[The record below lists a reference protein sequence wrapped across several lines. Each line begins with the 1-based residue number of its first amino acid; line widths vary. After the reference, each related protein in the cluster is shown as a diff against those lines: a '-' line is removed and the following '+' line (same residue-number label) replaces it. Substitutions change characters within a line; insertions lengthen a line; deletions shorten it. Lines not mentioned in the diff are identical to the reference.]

1 MNYFTRSTVLVCCAV
16 AAHFASLAL
25 AQDYPT
31 KPIRII
37 VAGGPDNAARIVG
50 QKLTD
55 AWGLQVVIDNRPG
68 AGGQIGAELVAKG
81 QPDGYLLL
89 MFTTAHTINATLQ
102 PGSYD
107 LLKDFTPVIVY
118 SCTPEIL
125 VVHPSLPVHTVK
137 ELIALAKA
145 KPGQIN
151 FASAGNGTPLH
162 LGGEMFKHMAGINI
176 VHVPYKG
183 AAPALVDVVGG
194 QVQMMF
200 QIAPGVLPQVR
211 AGKLRAL
218 AVTPLQRSRLA
229 PELPTM
235 DESGLPGFDITAC
248 NGLLAP
254 AKTPRPIVEKLNAQ
268 ISRDLKQP
276 DVIRRITDA
285 GYEPI
290 ESGNSPEQVGEFL
303 RSEVAKW
310 AKLIKETGAKAD

>member
-1 MNYFTRSTVLVCCAV
+1 MNYFVRWTVITCYAIGALL
-16 AAHFASLAL
+16 ASIAL

-31 KPIRII
+31 KAIRII
-37 VAGGPDNAARIVG
+37 VAGGPDNAARIIG

-55 AWGLQVVIDNRPG
+55 AWGQQVVIDNRAG
-68 AGGQIGAELVAKG
+68 AGGQIGAELVAHG
-81 QPDGYLLL
+81 QADGYLLL
-89 MFTTAHTINATLQ
+89 MFTTTHTINATLQ

-107 LLKDFTPVIVY
+107 LLKDLAPVILY

-125 VVHPSLPVHTVK
+125 VVHPSVPAHSVK
-137 ELIALAKA
+137 ELVALAKA

-162 LGGEMFKHMAGINI
+162 LAGEMFKYMAKINI

-183 AAPALVDVVGG
+183 AAPAIIDLMGG

-200 QIAPGVLPQVR
+200 QIVPGVLPQIKAEKV
-211 AGKLRAL
+211 RAL
-218 AVTPLQRSRLA
+218 AVTVLQRSRLV

-235 DESGLPGFDITAC
+235 AESGFPGFDIAGC

-254 AKTPRPIVEKLNAQ
+254 AKTPRPVVDKLNAQ
-268 ISRDLKQP
+268 VARDLKQP
-276 DVIRRITDA
+276 DVIKRITDA

-290 ESGNSPEQVGEFL
+290 EGANSPEQVGEFL
-303 RSEVAKW
+303 RSEVAKF
-310 AKLIKETGAKAD
+310 AKLIKETGTKAE

>member
-1 MNYFTRSTVLVCCAV
+1 
-16 AAHFASLAL
+16 
-25 AQDYPT
+25 
-31 KPIRII
+31 
-37 VAGGPDNAARIVG
+37 
-50 QKLTD
+50 
-55 AWGLQVVIDNRPG
+55 
-68 AGGQIGAELVAKG
+68 
-81 QPDGYLLL
+81 
-89 MFTTAHTINATLQ
+89 
-102 PGSYD
+102 
-107 LLKDFTPVIVY
+107 
-118 SCTPEIL
+118 
-125 VVHPSLPVHTVK
+125 
-137 ELIALAKA
+137 
-145 KPGQIN
+145 
-151 FASAGNGTPLH
+151 
-162 LGGEMFKHMAGINI
+162 MFKHMAGINI

-183 AAPALVDVVGG
+183 AAPALIDVVGG

>member
-1 MNYFTRSTVLVCCAV
+1 MIYVVRWTLLTCCAV
-16 AAHFASLAL
+16 AAHFASIAF
-25 AQDYPT
+25 AQEYPT

-37 VAGGPDNAARIVG
+37 VAGGPDNAARIIG

-55 AWGLQVVIDNRPG
+55 AWGQQVVVDNRAG
-68 AGGQIGAELVAKG
+68 AGGQIGADLVAKG

-89 MFTTAHTINATLQ
+89 MFTTTHTINATLQ
-102 PGSYD
+102 PGLYD
-107 LLKDFTPVIVY
+107 LLKDFAPVILY

-125 VVHPSLPVHTVK
+125 VVHPSVPAHSVN

-151 FASAGNGTPLH
+151 YASAGNGTPLH
-162 LGGEMFKHMAGINI
+162 LAGEMFKYMAQINI

-183 AAPALVDVVGG
+183 AAPAIIDLMGG

-200 QIAPGVLPQVR
+200 QIAPGVLPQIR
-211 AGKLRAL
+211 AGKVRAL
-218 AVTPLQRSRLA
+218 AVTPLRRSPLA

-268 ISRDLKQP
+268 VSQDLKQP

-290 ESGNSPEQVGEFL
+290 ESGNSPEQVGDFL
-303 RSEVAKW
+303 RREVAKW
-310 AKLIKETGAKAD
+310 AKLIRETGAKAD